1 MMDAFSP
8 VQGRWDK
15 SANKLGNRW
24 GKQSSVDKAQ
34 SALSD
39 VWESKLWAICFG
51 GMRDF
56 CLKWKLGKQE
66 KTREMIKELQE
77 KARCCP
83 SHCSRS

>member
-1 MMDAFSP
+1 MPVMDVFSP

-24 GKQSSVDKAQ
+24 EKQSSVDKAQ
-34 SALSD
+34 SALGD

-56 CLKWKLGKQE
+56 QLKARHGKQA
-66 KTREMIKELQE
+66 KQQQL
-77 KARCCP
+77 
-83 SHCSRS
+83 